1 MPRTQPFKLLTA
13 IFRRCLAIT
22 LAAVAATATP
32 ATAQEQKTLSLYN
45 WPNYFPPNLLR
56 RFEAET
62 GIHVQLGIYDSN
74 EQMLERIRKPDHGY
88 DLVVPS
94 DYAAAQMIQEGLV
107 ETLDASAL
115 PNFAN
120 VLPPHD
126 APSFDPARKFT
137 APYMWGT
144 VGFAY
149 DSKAVGNAP
158 VPESWSVLFEPPT
171 ALQGRIAMLD
181 DEVEVFSAA
190 AYYLGLDPCSGDE
203 AQHGRI
209 LELLEKQAASVAEY
223 DSNGTVTRMLTG
235 AVAAH
240 MQWNTSA
247 HRVRQSRQD
256 VVYVYPQ
263 EGLHWWQDNFAI
275 PRGAPNIEAARTF
288 VNWMLSPRN
297 AAEASNFTGYMN
309 AVRGSAEFLE
319 PALREDPAINMPEGY
334 ADRLRTAPVCPSA
347 IQNMRHELWQK
358 LRGAD

>member
-1 MPRTQPFKLLTA
+1 MTTVLAVRSLTRVHRDGAADVVALDDVDLDVAPGELVAVTGRSGCGKSTLLNLAGGLDTPTSGSVVVA
-13 IFRRCLAIT
+13 GQELSRLRPAELAGLRRRHLGYVFQD
-22 LAAVAATATP
+22 L
-32 ATAQEQKTLSLYN
+32 
-45 WPNYFPPNLLR
+45 NLLPTL
-56 RFEAET
+56 T
-62 GIHVQLGIYDSN
+62 GVEN
-74 EQMLERIRKPDHGY
+74 VMLPLELEGVR
-88 DLVVPS
+88 
-94 DYAAAQMIQEGLV
+94 AAAARQQSLQALEAVGAGSFAERFPDQLSGGQRQRIAIARALMTGPEVLV
-107 ETLDASAL
+107 ADEAISAL
-115 PNFAN
+115 DLLVQVQ
-120 VLPPHD
+120 VLD
-126 APSFDPARKFT
+126 
-137 APYMWGT
+137 
-144 VGFAY
+144 
-149 DSKAVGNAP
+149 
-158 VPESWSVLFEPPT
+158 
-171 ALQGRIAMLD
+171 
-181 DEVEVFSAA
+181 
-190 AYYLGLDPCSGDE
+190 
-203 AQHGRI
+203 
-209 LELLEKQAASVAEY
+209 LLEKQAGDVAAY

-275 PRGAPNIEAARTF
+275 PRGASNIEAARTF

-358 LRGAD
+358 LRGGD